1 MWRTARRRWRRGR
14 WRSGPPWRCWH
25 RPGAVRKA
33 KVSKPTDPAPVSL
46 CPLVRP
52 WSGRQLE
59 LLTASLMILVMTA
72 LGRFR
77 SSGLSAMVAAGDR
90 ACDLLFRPL
99 RRPDFP
105 RRHGLTQRGFRPTP
119 RGPHRVP
126 QCPARPSR
134 LSPSAPPPPPVAGA
148 SELPRLP
155 WFWLGGLPSGLTG
168 TWRPFPSLFPCFAA
182 PSHLEINYGSLGF
195 PSLSHSAL
203 RRCLATELPGA

>member
-33 KVSKPTDPAPVSL
+33 RVSKATGPAPVSH
-46 CPLVRP
+46 CPLVRSR
-52 WSGRQLE
+52 SGRQLE

-72 LGRFR
+72 LGRFK

-90 ACDLLFRPL
+90 ACDLRFWPP

-119 RGPHRVP
+119 RCLQRVP
-126 QCPARPSR
+126 QCPARQNR
-134 LSPSAPPPPPVAGA
+134 LPPAAPPPPPVAGA
-148 SELPRLP
+148 SELPTLP
-155 WFWLGGLPSGLTG
+155 WFWPEGLPSGLTG
-168 TWRPFPSLFPCFAA
+168 TWHPFPGSFPCFTL
-182 PSHLEINYGSLGF
+182 PSHLEIKYGPLGLPF
-195 PSLSHSAL
+195 LPHSAL
-203 RRCLATELPGA
+203 RRCLATERPGA

>member
-1 MWRTARRRWRRGR
+1 M
-14 WRSGPPWRCWH
+14 
-25 RPGAVRKA
+25 
-33 KVSKPTDPAPVSL
+33 SKPTGPAPVSL

-90 ACDLLFRPL
+90 VCDLLFRPL

-126 QCPARPSR
+126 QCPARLSR

-148 SELPRLP
+148 SEFRRLP
-155 WFWLGGLPSGLTG
+155 WFWPEGLPSGLTG
-168 TWRPFPSLFPCFAA
+168 TWRPFPGSFPCFTP